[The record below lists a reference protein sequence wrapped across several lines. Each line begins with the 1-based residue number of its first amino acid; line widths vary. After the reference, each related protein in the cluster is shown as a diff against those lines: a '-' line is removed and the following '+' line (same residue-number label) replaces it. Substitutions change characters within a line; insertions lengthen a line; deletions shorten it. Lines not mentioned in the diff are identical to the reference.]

1 MYFKL
6 KLAAKIELF
15 FLFSKSIKPG
25 KIQFSSFNLH
35 SLLFFN
41 KLFRNIA
48 LTNLLIVEEIVLKC
62 AVVDDSKLQRMA
74 IVKLI
79 KDHPNLELVAEYNNA
94 IETKN
99 GLLDTTVDLIFLDIE
114 MPVLSGFELLDD
126 LPNKPQIIFV
136 TGKTKYAFKAFDY
149 DAVDYLHKPI
159 SKDRFLNAVTKSI
172 NLFKLKNE
180 GSQVEEESFIFVKS
194 NLKKRKV
201 DLNRLKYIEAL
212 GDYVKFVTE
221 KESFVVLSTMKFF
234 ENQLPPE
241 KFLRIH
247 KSYIV
252 NLDKIERYNSRN
264 IEIDKQKI
272 PLSRHKKTDLVEALA
287 ANQ

>member
-1 MYFKL
+1 M
-6 KLAAKIELF
+6 
-15 FLFSKSIKPG
+15 
-25 KIQFSSFNLH
+25 
-35 SLLFFN
+35 
-41 KLFRNIA
+41 
-48 LTNLLIVEEIVLKC
+48 EEVILKC
-62 AVVDDSKLQRMA
+62 AVVDDSSLQRLS

-79 KDHPNLELVAEYNNA
+79 KDHPSLKLIAEYNNA

-99 GLLDTTVDLIFLDIE
+99 GLLDTEVDLIFLDIE
-114 MPVLSGFELLDD
+114 MPILSGFDLLDD

-159 SKDRFLNAVTKSI
+159 SKERFMNAVSKAI
-172 NLFKLKNE
+172 NLYRLKHE
-180 GSQVEEESFIFVKS
+180 GVPIEDDDYIFVKS
-194 NLKKRKV
+194 NLKNRKV
-201 DLNRLKYIEAL
+201 FLNKLKFIEAL

-221 KESFVVLSTMKFF
+221 KDNFVVLATMKSF
-234 ENQLPPE
+234 ESQLPAN

-264 IEIDKQKI
+264 IEIDKQQI
-272 PLSRHKKTDLVEALA
+272 PLSRHKKSNLIEALA